1 MVDEPLLY
9 KPHPALFPV
18 MLLGGLTGTVL
29 LTAAIRLASSRG
41 VAVVDLP
48 QLLGGVFAEDAQTAF
63 TAGHTLFLIAGVL
76 VLPLMLAALWPFA
89 PGDRFTYGGALIRGA
104 IFGLVLFAL
113 AGVLLPLLGGLS
125 RLPGVDALDPGL
137 FGVGMGI
144 AGVLQLLLATQV
156 YAVTMALV
164 AQMPRGLQPMDMV
177 GWGWWS
183 HSSGESP

>member
-1 MVDEPLLY
+1 MVDQPLLY
-9 KPHPALFPV
+9 KPHPSLFPV

-29 LTAAIRLASSRG
+29 LTAAIRLASSRQ

-48 QLLGGVFAEDAQTAF
+48 QLLGGVFSGDPSTAF

-104 IFGLVLFAL
+104 IFGLALFAL
-113 AGVLLPLLGGLS
+113 AGFLLPMLGALS
-125 RLPGVDALDPGL
+125 RLQDADALEPGP
-137 FGVGMGI
+137 FGVGLGMPGL
-144 AGVLQLLLATQV
+144 LQLLLGTQV

>member
-1 MVDEPLLY
+1 MVDQPLLY
-9 KPHPALFPV
+9 KPHPSLFPV

-29 LTAAIRLASSRG
+29 VTAGIRVASSRD

-48 QLLGGVFAEDAQTAF
+48 LLLGGVFSRDAQTAF
-63 TAGHTLFLIAGVL
+63 TAGHTLFLLAGVL
-76 VLPLMLAALWPFA
+76 VLPLLLAALWPFA
-89 PGDRFTYGGALIRGA
+89 PGDRFTYRGALIRGA
-104 IFGLVLFAL
+104 IFGLGLFVLT
-113 AGVLLPLLGGLS
+113 GILLPLLGGLS
-125 RLPGVDALDPGL
+125 RLPDADALEPGPFAVGL
-137 FGVGMGI
+137 GVP
-144 AGVLQLLLATQV
+144 GVLQLLLATQL

>member
-1 MVDEPLLY
+1 VVDQPLLY

-29 LTAAIRLASSRG
+29 LTAAIRLAALRD

-48 QLLGGVFAEDAQTAF
+48 QLLGGVFTGDASTAF

-76 VLPLMLAALWPFA
+76 VLPLVLAALWPFA

-104 IFGLVLFAL
+104 IFGLGLF
-113 AGVLLPLLGGLS
+113 VLGGLL
-125 RLPGVDALDPGL
+125 LPMLGALSALPDVGALDPGPFAL
-137 FGVGMGI
+137 GLGVPG
-144 AGVLQLLLATQV
+144 ALQLLLGTQV
-156 YAVTMALV
+156 YGVTMALV

>member
-1 MVDEPLLY
+1 VVDQPLLY
-9 KPHPALFPV
+9 KPHPSLFPV
-18 MLLGGLTGTVL
+18 MLLGGLTATVL
-29 LTAAIRLASSRG
+29 LTAAIRLASSRD

-48 QLLGGVFAEDAQTAF
+48 QLLGGVFSGDPSTAF
-63 TAGHTLFLIAGVL
+63 TAGHTLFLIAGIL

-104 IFGLVLFAL
+104 IFGLALFVLT
-113 AGVLLPLLGGLS
+113 GILLPLLGALS
-125 RLPGVDALDPGL
+125 GLPGVNALDPGPFA
-137 FGVGMGI
+137 FGLGV
-144 AGVLQLLLATQV
+144 AGVVQLLLATQV